1 MQMEK
6 AFELGR
12 LVGQGDE
19 YKALKLAQEEIEGAS
34 ELKGKFER
42 MEQLVQELQ
51 QATAQGNEPSKE
63 QVEEY
68 DGLFNEAQTDPRY
81 QRLAAAQSN
90 FDKLMVQVQQR
101 MAAGMR
107 KGAESPIITLG

>member
-6 AFELGR
+6 AFELGK

-34 ELKGKFER
+34 ELKSKFER
-42 MEQLVQELQ
+42 MEQLAQGLQ
-51 QATAQGNEPSKE
+51 QATAQGNEPPKDE
-63 QVEEY
+63 LEEY
-68 DGLFNEAQTDPRY
+68 DRLFNEAQADSRY

-101 MAAGMR
+101 MAEGMR
-107 KGAESPIITLG
+107 KGSESSIITLG

>member
-1 MQMEK
+1 MDMEK

-19 YKALKLAQEEIEGAS
+19 YKALKVAQEEIEGAA

-42 MEQLVQELQ
+42 MEQLVQTLQ
-51 QATAQGNEPSKE
+51 QATQQGNEPSKE
-63 QVEEY
+63 EIEEY
-68 DGLFNEAQTDPRY
+68 DRLFNEAQADPRY

-101 MAAGMR
+101 MAEGMR
-107 KGAESPIITLG
+107 KGAESPIIVLG